1 MIKRNDRSPLAGDI
15 ETSHPTVA
23 DSIGEEL
30 GGEPLII
37 KLADL
42 WSDFMHAASESQ
54 NTESPKNSGSAVPL
68 LDEMKGIL
76 HWD

>member
-1 MIKRNDRSPLAGDI
+1 MINRKDRSPLAGDVAR
-15 ETSHPTVA
+15 SHPTVA
-23 DSIGEEL
+23 DQIGDEL

-37 KLADL
+37 RLGDL
-42 WSDFMHAASESQ
+42 WSDLVHAAGGSR
-54 NTESPKNSGSAVPL
+54 NTESPRNSSSAVPL